1 MNRDDII
8 RMAQEACGDPAWDG
22 GVDWVWG
29 EVERFAK
36 LVATAERERLLSAS
50 ELCRVCEQRRIR
62 HETAAQD
69 ETNS

>member
-1 MNRDDII
+1 MNREDII

-36 LVATAERERLLSAS
+36 LVAAAEREECAKIAFNAKTYMQAAH
-50 ELCRVCEQRRIR
+50 EIR
-62 HETAAQD
+62 ERGAP
-69 ETNS
+69 